1 MTDMLLTVSASAKVL
16 LDLIHEGLVLSL
28 KKKEYY
34 DEFLH
39 DSF

>member
-1 MTDMLLTVSASAKVL
+1 MMDILLTVRAAAKAL

-28 KKKEYY
+28 KKKEYC